1 MPRLPGRQPDAGA
14 LQLDNLICVQVDPDQ
29 VILAGE
35 RVGVDPGNQIVVE
48 GDGLHLVGDHLGRD
62 GLQFVE
68 GNVHCVNV
76 EFILSVK
83 IVSNLF
89 DLILM
94 NIQPVQ
100 GP

>member
-1 MPRLPGRQPDAGA
+1 MPRLPRRKADARA
-14 LQLDNLICVQVDPDQ
+14 LQLYDLIGVQVDPDE
-29 VILAGE
+29 VVLAGE
-35 RVGVDPGNQIVVE
+35 CVGVDPSDQVVVE

-62 GLQFVE
+62 SLQFVE
-68 GNVHCVNV
+68 GNVHRVNV

-83 IVSNLF
+83 VVPDLF